1 MGGRKMNIKMNI
13 ISELSQRSLSPR
25 DMATRLG
32 ISRLSLYFAIRKLI
46 KDGYDIRLDGGLYT
60 LHPSDTVTEKK
71 LVGLLGAKSSPKTV
85 LYDITDST
93 NRQARLFAEDNP
105 DTDAIFI
112 ANGQTAGRGRLGRS
126 FDSEK
131 DAGLYFSLLL
141 HPEKTLADT
150 VSVTAYTALAVCH
163 AIERLCPVDAEIKW
177 VNDVYLDGKKV
188 AGILTES
195 RLDDKGSPS
204 YVIIGI
210 GINLVSRS
218 FPDDIKNIAT
228 SLEDASGRRI
238 DRSVLASLI
247 IDELLGVTDPASPK
261 HLEEY
266 RRRSILIGKE
276 VTVVKPSE
284 SYSATV
290 EDIRDGYK
298 LKLTLENGEEELL
311 STGEVSIRL
320 D

>member
-1 MGGRKMNIKMNI
+1 MNMKKRIVSALSFGAK
-13 ISELSQRSLSPR
+13 SPVELA
-25 DMATRLG
+25 DELG
-32 ISRLSLYFAIRKLI
+32 ISPLRLAASVRKLARL
-46 KDGYDIRLDGGLYT
+46 GYDIKKTDGRYVLS
-60 LHPSDTVTEKK
+60 PSSLVTVKK
-71 LVGLLGAKSSPKTV
+71 LSKLTEVKKIPTV
-85 LYDITDST
+85 KLFDITDST
-93 NRQARLFAEDNP
+93 NKQARIFAEENP
-105 DTDAIFI
+105 GVDAIFI

-131 DAGLYFSLLL
+131 NAGLYISLLL
-141 HPEKTLADT
+141 HPKGTLTNT
-150 VSVTAYTALAVCH
+150 VAITAYTALAVCH
-163 AIERLCPVDAEIKW
+163 AIESLRPIEAGIKW
-177 VNDVYLDGKKV
+177 VNDVYLNGKKA
-188 AGILTES
+188 AGILTEGCI
-195 RLDDKGSPS
+195 DDNGKPS
-204 YVIIGI
+204 YIIIGI
-210 GINLVSRS
+210 GVNLVSRA

-247 IDELLGVTDPASPK
+247 IDELLGVTAPASPK
-261 HLEEY
+261 HLDEY

-290 EDIRDGYK
+290 EDIADGYK
-298 LKLTLENGEEELL
+298 LKLALENGEEELL